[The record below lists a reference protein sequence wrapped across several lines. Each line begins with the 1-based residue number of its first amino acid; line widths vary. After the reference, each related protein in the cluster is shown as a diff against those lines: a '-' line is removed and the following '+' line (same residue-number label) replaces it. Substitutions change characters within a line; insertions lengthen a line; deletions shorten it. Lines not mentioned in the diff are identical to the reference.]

1 MEGEEGGP
9 HPSTVC
15 LLHTGSLRA
24 YRYIWG
30 YSLHRALGCQM
41 DVSRSYHLST
51 GELANQEYLRYWQVV
66 SLRQRLDVKPASGES
81 AAVSAGLGAMWM
93 GELGCSLASPRR
105 LDGTGSRSE
114 REDQGDVT

>member
-15 LLHTGSLRA
+15 LLRTGSLRD

-41 DVSRSYHLST
+41 DVSRSYHLCT
-51 GELANQEYLRYWQVV
+51 GELANQKYLRYWQVV
-66 SLRQRLDVKPASGES
+66 SLRQLLNVKPPSEES
-81 AAVSAGLGAMWM
+81 AEVSVGMGAVWM
-93 GELGCSLASPRR
+93 G
-105 LDGTGSRSE
+105 
-114 REDQGDVT
+114 